1 VQGRTVGSYRI
12 TEQLGEGGMG
22 AVYRAVHT
30 SLGRK
35 AAVKV
40 LLDELSHNKDVVTR
54 FFNEAKAATAIDH
67 PGIVSVFD
75 FGYDDGRAY
84 IIMEYLE
91 GESLGERRR
100 RDGMMP
106 VDEALIIGRQVA
118 GALGAAHR
126 QGIIHRDLKPDNIMM
141 VLDPDVLGGQRAK
154 ILDFGIAKLLD
165 NDRDTAPGVETKS
178 GRIMGT
184 PAYMAPEQC
193 RGAGKVDARAD
204 IYALG
209 CVLYALICGQPPFVG
224 EGAGELIAA
233 HLNQPPPPPRW
244 WVNDLPQPVED
255 VLLRLLEKKPE
266 DRYQT
271 MAEVVEALEAASAG
285 KLPARLGLKKPPQL
299 PKRDAAMLVPT
310 VADRPGQPQPPQ
322 PTTLGSA
329 VGQSLSSAPVGT
341 NRRLPLIAGGV
352 AVVAVVGVIAW
363 QRGSAP
369 TSPSAPPVPVVAARP
384 AAAPP
389 STEVTL
395 GLTSSPSGAD
405 VYRASD
411 GIRLGAT
418 PFSKTFPRTDGEAR
432 FIVKHAGFEDETVTL
447 SAANDGARE
456 VVLHALAPAPKATE
470 RSHRSS
476 SRAGAAAAPRA
487 EEPAAPAHGERP
499 ASKSKV
505 EDGALDPY
513 AN

>member
-1 VQGRTVGSYRI
+1 MPAVLGRTVGSYRI

-30 SLGRK
+30 TLGRK

-40 LLDELSHNKDVVTR
+40 LLDELSHNKDVVAR

-91 GESLGERRR
+91 GESLGEKRR
-100 RDGMMP
+100 RDGHMP
-106 VDEALIIGRQVA
+106 VDEVLILGRQVA
-118 GALGAAHR
+118 GALGAAHK
-126 QGIIHRDLKPDNIMM
+126 QGIIHRDLKPDNIMV

-165 NDRDTAPGVETKS
+165 NERDTAPGVETKS

-193 RGAGKVDARAD
+193 RGAGRVDARAD

-209 CVLYALICGQPPFVG
+209 CVLYAMICGQPPFVG

-271 MAEVVEALEAASAG
+271 MAEVVAALEAASAG
-285 KLPARLGLKKPPQL
+285 KLPAHLGLKKPPVL
-299 PKRDAAMLVPT
+299 PKRDEAMLVPT
-310 VADRPGQPQPPQ
+310 IAERPQAQPAPQ

-329 VGQSLSSAPVGT
+329 VGQSLSTPPTGG
-341 NRRLPLIAGGV
+341 RKLPLVVGAV
-352 AVVAVVGVIAW
+352 AVVAVVGGVAFL
-363 QRGSAP
+363 RGSPSPAP
-369 TSPSAPPVPVVAARP
+369 AP

-389 STEVTL
+389 VAAPKLPAEVTL
-395 GLTSSPSGAD
+395 GLTSTPSGAD
-405 VYRASD
+405 VYRAAD

-432 FIVKHAGFEDETVTL
+432 FIVKHAGFEEETVTL
-447 SAANDGARE
+447 SVADDGTRE
-456 VVLHALAPAPKATE
+456 VVLRALAPAPTAKTSE
-470 RSHRSS
+470 RPRRSS
-476 SRAGAAAAPRA
+476 SRV
-487 EEPAAPAHGERP
+487 AAPAARP
-499 ASKSKV
+499 DEPTPARHEAPAGKSKV

>member
-1 VQGRTVGSYRI
+1 MPPVLGRTVGSYRI

-100 RDGMMP
+100 RDGMLP
-106 VDEALIIGRQVA
+106 VDEVLIIGRQVA
-118 GALGAAHR
+118 GALGAAHK
-126 QGIIHRDLKPDNIMM
+126 QGIVHRDLKPDNIMM

-165 NDRDTAPGVETKS
+165 HDRDTAPGVETKS

-271 MAEVVEALEAASAG
+271 MAEVVAALEAASAG
-285 KLPARLGLKKPPQL
+285 KLPAHLGLKKPPVL
-299 PKRDAAMLVPT
+299 PKRDEAMLVPT
-310 VADRPGQPQPPQ
+310 IAERPQAQPAPQ

-329 VGQSLSSAPVGT
+329 VGQSLSSPATSGG
-341 NRRLPLIAGGV
+341 RKLPLVAGAV
-352 AVVAVVGVIAW
+352 AVVAVVGGLAW
-363 QRGSAP
+363 FRGGPSSRP
-369 TSPSAPPVPVVAARP
+369 TS
-384 AAAPP
+384 AAAPSVAAP
-389 STEVTL
+389 ALTAEVTL
-395 GLTSSPSGAD
+395 GLTSTPSDAD
-405 VYRASD
+405 VYRAAD

-432 FIVKHAGFEDETVTL
+432 FIVKHPGFEDETVTL
-447 SAANDGARE
+447 SVAADGTRE
-456 VVLHALAPAPKATE
+456 VTLRALAPAPKASE
-470 RSHRSS
+470 RSHRS
-476 SRAGAAAAPRA
+476 RASAAATGPRA
-487 EEPAAPAHGERP
+487 EEPAPVRHEAPAG
-499 ASKSKV
+499 KGKV

-513 AN
+513 AQ